1 MRYNKEKVTGDE
13 NMTLKEAKEI
23 CARLYEDDET
33 LSDDDFFLYTEAMGF
48 VIAETHDPGYMTDLG
63 AAYYARKDYDLA
75 LKYYEMAAALDYEP
89 AIQGLGYIWYYGR
102 TGTVDYEKAFHYF
115 SSLKH
120 NIVAQYKVADMYK
133 NGYYVKKDY
142 EKYKNIIET
151 LYDEV
156 KDIDNAYAP
165 IPEIFTR
172 LASIRKKEGKT
183 DEAIYLYLEAKDVLA
198 LRIENN
204 PFFGNISIMKYLIQD
219 LYSLKAI
226 DKNHIDL
233 FDLFELLKNPVHISF
248 YYDEEEHLI
257 ESIEEDGN
265 IVIHFDNKWYRTI
278 DDFFEKAEIDGQ
290 RIVILGW
297 ELYDFEVI

>member
-1 MRYNKEKVTGDE
+1 
-13 NMTLKEAKEI
+13 MTLKEAKEI

-120 NIVAQYKVADMYK
+120 NIVAQYKIADMYK

-257 ESIEEDGN
+257 ESVEENGN

-278 DDFFEKAEIDGQ
+278 EDFFEKAEIDGQ